1 MAQDRDGRCIAP
13 KSLERLRNVVIAS
26 FAQGSFRD
34 LKIRDIARQAKVGPA
49 TIYKYFGSKDEL
61 LFACIQPEVQA
72 LGASLLAA
80 KAASENEHSRER
92 MRDFAD
98 IFISFYLKHR
108 QIGEIV
114 YLTIPVRNWIDN
126 PAFIQVQKLA
136 VGADILRDGQVRGEI
151 RSDVSAEML
160 IDLMAG
166 AIHRYMMRTL
176 LSPTSLTEVAHAD
189 RLIGIFWPMIASSGS

>member
-1 MAQDRDGRCIAP
+1 
-13 KSLERLRNVVIAS
+13 
-26 FAQGSFRD
+26 
-34 LKIRDIARQAKVGPA
+34 
-49 TIYKYFGSKDEL
+49 
-61 LFACIQPEVQA
+61 
-72 LGASLLAA
+72 
-80 KAASENEHSRER
+80 